1 VIPNPNV
8 ELETQRVL
16 GVVSRALDVFGGDVR
31 PEQPTVFAADRALE
45 DDLGR
50 GHFGSAATSVT
61 PGGAPAVGGSDP
73 GHSLGGGVGDLDD
86 RSGDHGGP
94 GDRR

>member
-1 VIPNPNV
+1 MIANPNV

-16 GVVSRALDVFGGDVR
+16 GIVSRALDVFGGDVR
-31 PEQPTVFAADRALE
+31 PEQPPVFAADRGLE

-50 GHFGSAATSVT
+50 GHFGPTATART
-61 PGGAPAVGGSDP
+61 PRRGPAVGGSGPGDP
-73 GHSLGGGVGDLDD
+73 RGGGVGELDD
-86 RSGDHGGP
+86 RSGDEGGP